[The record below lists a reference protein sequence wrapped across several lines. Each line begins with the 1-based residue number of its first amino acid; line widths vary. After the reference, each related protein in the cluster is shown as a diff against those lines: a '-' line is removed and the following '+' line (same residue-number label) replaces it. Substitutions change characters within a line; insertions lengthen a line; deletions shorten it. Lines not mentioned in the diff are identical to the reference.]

1 MTTAT
6 NPATDFDFFDAGADL
21 KDQSFQTGFNKL
33 QHMNESVYHAKTDI
47 ARGGYGIADTD
58 GNAPNIGNR
67 QTIKHRGDR
76 STDMRVAKMVE
87 VAVIGFSPLYFICEW
102 DSITEVGRRDSLV
115 SARYIKPADMPGANG
130 KCRSGL
136 SFYVV
141 IKADADRKLYE
152 VPFRGYTTDA
162 AKKLVGELKAINT
175 KLAKEIEEQTGR
187 KVNVLSFAHWMP
199 LGVTDESEMVGQTE
213 KSPVT
218 PPQWKLDKKAPE
230 RVGKEDYLKFVEL
243 RRELDE
249 YLAQQPF
256 AQKEAPALAT
266 PKAAPQLTAAQPSID
281 EDGDYNE

>member
-6 NPATDFDFFDAGADL
+6 NPATDFDFFDAGNDL
-21 KDQSFQTGFNKL
+21 KDQSFNERTRKL
-33 QHMNESVYHAKTDI
+33 QHMNESMYHAKTDI
-47 ARGGYGIADTD
+47 FRGGYGIADTNND
-58 GNAPNIGNR
+58 APEIGPR
-67 QTIKHRGDR
+67 QNIKHRGDR
-76 STDMRVAKMVE
+76 STDMRVAKMVD
-87 VAVIGFSPLYFICEW
+87 VAVIGFSPLYFVCEW
-102 DSITEVGRRDSLV
+102 DDVQTGQKTSLI
-115 SARYIKPADMPGANG
+115 SPRYIKPSDMPGLNG

-141 IKADADRKLYE
+141 IKADEKRELYE

-162 AKKLVGELKAINT
+162 AKKLIGELKGINQA
-175 KLAKEIEEQTGR
+175 LQKEIKDKTG
-187 KVNVLSFAHWMP
+187 KVVNVLSFAHWMP
-199 LGVTDESEMVGQTE
+199 LGVVDESEMVGQNE